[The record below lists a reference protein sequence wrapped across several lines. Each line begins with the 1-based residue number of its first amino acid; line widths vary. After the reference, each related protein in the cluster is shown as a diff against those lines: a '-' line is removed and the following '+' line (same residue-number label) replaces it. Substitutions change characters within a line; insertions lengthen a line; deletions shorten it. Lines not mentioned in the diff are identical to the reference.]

1 MGPVWAYWAFPME
14 RYCGDVVRNIRSR
27 RFPYISINRYITSR
41 AQLTHITLLYDLD
54 EKLCL
59 QPPASRDRNLMLDLC
74 TFSTPQQI
82 YEFTL
87 VLDPLY
93 VLTPPKRSAEV
104 IQRSLWMKL
113 TASLATRFDTSAQII
128 RRLIPNNSKF
138 VQYGRVYQLEGGDTM
153 HARELN
159 PPQSDSR
166 DMSFVRVCVNE
177 YFRTLRNL
185 IFPFDISF
193 WLINSP
199 INDAEYPSL
208 NCGTFTANYF
218 AF

>member
-1 MGPVWAYWAFPME
+1 
-14 RYCGDVVRNIRSR
+14 
-27 RFPYISINRYITSR
+27 
-41 AQLTHITLLYDLD
+41 
-54 EKLCL
+54 
-59 QPPASRDRNLMLDLC
+59 
-74 TFSTPQQI
+74 
-82 YEFTL
+82 
-87 VLDPLY
+87 
-93 VLTPPKRSAEV
+93 
-104 IQRSLWMKL
+104 MKL

-128 RRLIPNNSKF
+128 RRLIPNDSKF
-138 VQYGRVYQLEGGDTM
+138 VQYGRVYQLGGGDTM

-166 DMSFVRVCVNE
+166 DMSFVRVRVNV
-177 YFRTLRNL
+177 YFRTLVRIL
-185 IFPFDISF
+185 IFPFSISF